1 MGKSS
6 VEWQELHGLRTY
18 VQHLKSIKVMDAIMT
33 TKLVD
38 INVAIS
44 MADERIRELEDKGV

>member
-18 VQHLKSIKVMDAIMT
+18 LQHLRHVKVNANDD
-33 TKLVD
+33 KLID

>member
-18 VQHLKSIKVMDAIMT
+18 LQHLKSIKVQVTED
-33 TKLVD
+33 KLIDV
-38 INVAIS
+38 NVATS
-44 MADERIRELEDKGV
+44 MVDERIRELEDKGV

>member
-18 VQHLKSIKVMDAIMT
+18 LLHLKHIKVDVT
-33 TKLVD
+33 GDKLID

-44 MADERIRELEDKGV
+44 MVDERIRELENLGV